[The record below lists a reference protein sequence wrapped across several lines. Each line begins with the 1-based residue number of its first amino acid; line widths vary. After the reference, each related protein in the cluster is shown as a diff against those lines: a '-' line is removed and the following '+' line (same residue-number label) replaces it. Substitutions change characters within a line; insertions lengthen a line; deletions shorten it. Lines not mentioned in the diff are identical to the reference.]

1 VVYGVATE
9 YCMRC
14 ASLGLLRTSK
24 RVELVTDAIKGLR
37 QDDAG
42 RMLSEFTSGG
52 GHLTI
57 SAEVCA

>member
-1 VVYGVATE
+1 
-9 YCMRC
+9 MRC
-14 ASLGLLRTSK
+14 ASLGLLRTGK

-52 GHLTI
+52 GHLTS